1 MNCKKIVSAACR
13 RSNKLNVTVSEF
25 FNILFLILFYLQIKF
40 FTFHSLMI
48 NLKIIYKYCLSI
60 IAIFPRC
67 ISQSIDWCRSDV
79 IKNFVQRQLRYFLF
93 IMLLQGDEY
102 KSNLIFSKSN
112 GKTGAFESYVVTSYR
127 WISETYASFELFLS
141 ICRKKGKIYCFSGI
155 TIRILAVHN
164 NHDVKSINQLIS

>member
-1 MNCKKIVSAACR
+1 
-13 RSNKLNVTVSEF
+13 
-25 FNILFLILFYLQIKF
+25 
-40 FTFHSLMI
+40 MI
-48 NLKIIYKYCLSI
+48 NLNIIYKYCLSI

-112 GKTGAFESYVVTSYR
+112 EKTGAFESYVVTSYR
-127 WISETYASFELFLS
+127 WISETYASSELFFS
-141 ICRKKGKIYCFSGI
+141 ICRKKGKTYCFSGI

-164 NHDVKSINQLIS
+164 NHDVKSINQLYILTLSSLLNNFFICLQTLNANNNIIKKRFCETFS